1 MSKWGGRLLY
11 WQKIVLVS
19 SGTSCSLEVFLLQV
33 EAVCAKLLVDTD
45 YVLGFVL
52 CNLGSDIQ
60 LSLKYC
66 INVGGGGMKDY

>member
-1 MSKWGGRLLY
+1 MLLR
-11 WQKIVLVS
+11 S
-19 SGTSCSLEVFLLQV
+19 FFLQV
-33 EAVCAKLLVDTD
+33 EALCAKLLMDAD

-66 INVGGGGMKDY
+66 INA